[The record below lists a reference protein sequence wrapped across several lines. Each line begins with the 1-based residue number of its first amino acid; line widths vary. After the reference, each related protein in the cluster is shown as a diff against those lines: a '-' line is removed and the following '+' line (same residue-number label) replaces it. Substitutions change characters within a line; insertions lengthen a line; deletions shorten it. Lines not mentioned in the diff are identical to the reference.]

1 VTVNRDYRRPRA
13 APRSARFGGRAVVF
27 FGVVIAVVAACLLH
41 ERGAPVSVA
50 GKAAVAAAPVREP
63 GASAHQA
70 AEFIEPVVNQKDYAF
85 YDRLQQSNVVAPP
98 AELIAADAR
107 ARAAARERRKAVPA
121 AGGRY
126 PTRAD
131 AERRGA
137 SLSETL

>member
-1 VTVNRDYRRPRA
+1 MTVNRDYCRPRA

-27 FGVVIAVVAACLLH
+27 FGVVGAVVAACFLH
-41 ERGAPVSVA
+41 ERGADDTA
-50 GKAAVAAAPVREP
+50 TGKPAATAAAVAPRAPVDV
-63 GASAHQA
+63 
-70 AEFIEPVVNQKDYAF
+70 IEPVVNQKDYAF

-98 AELIAADAR
+98 AELIEADAR
-107 ARAAARERRKAVPA
+107 ARAAARERRNA
-121 AGGRY
+121 APVASGRY